1 MSILILRV
9 IVDCNDRMIGRVAI
23 TDMALPLN
31 TFPGVAYFL
40 NLGLC
45 LVKLPV
51 SLLHPDL
58 VCSLMK

>member
-40 NLGLC
+40 NLG
-45 LVKLPV
+45 
-51 SLLHPDL
+51 
-58 VCSLMK
+58 